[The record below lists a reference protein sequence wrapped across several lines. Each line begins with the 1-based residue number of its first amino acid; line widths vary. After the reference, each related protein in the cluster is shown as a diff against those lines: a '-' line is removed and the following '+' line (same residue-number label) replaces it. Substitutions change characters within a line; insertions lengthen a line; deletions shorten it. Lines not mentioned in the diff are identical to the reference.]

1 LLLLLSERTGSF
13 SNGKPV
19 KVFGW
24 WCLFLSVQTFFAFLF
39 FYQHDDTPHQ
49 KYYLDRI
56 IPPPASESNI
66 GIYAHKTL
74 HSFCIRGGF
83 GLCMIFHTR
92 SSTPCASTP
101 ARFALTRLQFQ
112 SPIHANNSPGVL
124 PPRTRRCYKSRRS
137 VPVLSQAIL

>member
-1 LLLLLSERTGSF
+1 MVKSA
-13 SNGKPV
+13 

-66 GIYAHKTL
+66 RIYAYTYTL
-74 HSFCIRGGF
+74 SAYVVV
-83 GLCMIFHTR
+83 LV
-92 SSTPCASTP
+92 
-101 ARFALTRLQFQ
+101 FA
-112 SPIHANNSPGVL
+112 
-124 PPRTRRCYKSRRS
+124 
-137 VPVLSQAIL
+137 